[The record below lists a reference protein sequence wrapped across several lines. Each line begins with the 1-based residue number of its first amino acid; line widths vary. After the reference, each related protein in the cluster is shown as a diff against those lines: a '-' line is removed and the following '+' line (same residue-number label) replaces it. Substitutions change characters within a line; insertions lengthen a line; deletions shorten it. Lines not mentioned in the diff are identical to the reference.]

1 MTVLRAKEHGA
12 KRGGQSAWRMGQSAE
27 RGAERMAWGRAHGAG
42 GIGKRT
48 GLRFEDRG
56 LSVWILEFGFKVR
69 GGSI

>member
-1 MTVLRAKEHGA
+1 MTVPRAKEHGA
-12 KRGGQSAWRMGQSAE
+12 KA
-27 RGAERMAWGRAHGAG
+27 RGAERMAHGAKRRAWGRAHGAG